1 MRPLAFPTL
10 EPEVHVRA
18 AALGVDI
25 EQSFRG
31 FMALLFD
38 CSPFSPRV
46 DELIE
51 RCTVPEFSA
60 QPQLR
65 EAA

>member
-1 MRPLAFPTL
+1 MPPLAFPTL

-18 AALGVDI
+18 ARFDVDI

-31 FMALLFD
+31 FMAQLFD
-38 CSPFSPRV
+38 CSPHAQRI
-46 DELIE
+46 DDLIE
-51 RCTVPEFSA
+51 RCTVPEYA
-60 QPQLR
+60 EHGLR